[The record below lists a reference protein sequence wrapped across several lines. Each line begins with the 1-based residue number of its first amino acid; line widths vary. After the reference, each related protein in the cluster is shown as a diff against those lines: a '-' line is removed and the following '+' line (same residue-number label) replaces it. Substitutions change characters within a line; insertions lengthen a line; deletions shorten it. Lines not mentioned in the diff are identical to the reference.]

1 MAKTPTKAEHYRGS
15 RYEQRTISFEQI
27 LIDSEHD
34 LCHRDEEALKD
45 DRIDLLS
52 ASLVQEDMGTP
63 LTIAETGQFTF
74 INGEKL
80 PLYKLVGGFRR
91 KAAIDKAIADNLDP
105 RRFHSG
111 MEVAVVV
118 LVRGDNQT
126 LDAYEQDILVCSVAD
141 NEQRAS
147 FTQDERLKI
156 IFRFVAAKIPKPR
169 AASALSMSATNYDR
183 YARVV
188 KLSWL
193 HQAVLDAKI
202 NLTDA
207 AKLAET
213 AEKHKRLRQFQA
225 EFEAWIAKKQ
235 AQLER
240 ERDEYKKLG
249 RELKGPAAQLKKYF
263 DPATTKA
270 WDGSL
275 AAGQP
280 FKGSADGISF
290 GVVIDEHNRMLD
302 MPKISVSF
310 DKLRSEDV
318 TEILAEL
325 QTSMSP
331 LIQLRNRLRIQEQA
345 TVMSDD
351 EIQQELLRLQD
362 LARERAT
369 RKAAAEAGREP
380 QEASEVEVTPP
391 HDIAADIA
399 ETLEAITPPTESP
412 STESESVGNASEADD
427 VDDVE
432 RQDDADGR
440 TDGDENDERK
450 D

>member
-1 MAKTPTKAEHYRGS
+1 MAKTPPKAEHYRGS
-15 RYEQRTISFEQI
+15 RYEQRSIKFEQI

-45 DRIDLLS
+45 DRIELLS
-52 ASLVQEDMGTP
+52 ASIVQEDMATP
-63 LTIAETGQFTF
+63 LTLAETGQFTF
-74 INGEKL
+74 VDGQKL
-80 PLYKLVGGFRR
+80 PSYKLVGGFRR
-91 KAAIDKAIADNLDP
+91 KAAIDKAIADNLDS
-105 RRFHSG
+105 RRFHPG

-126 LDAYEQDILVCSVAD
+126 QEAYEQDVLVCSVAD
-141 NEQRAS
+141 NEVRVS

-156 IFRFVAAKIPKPR
+156 VSRFVAAKIPKPR

-183 YARVV
+183 YALVV
-188 KLSWL
+188 KLPWL

-225 EFEAWIAKKQ
+225 EFEAWITKKQ
-235 AQLER
+235 SQLER
-240 ERDEYKKLG
+240 EREEYKKLG

-263 DPATTKA
+263 DAATTKA
-270 WDGSL
+270 WDSSL

-280 FKGSADGISF
+280 FMGSADGIRF
-290 GVVIDEHNRMLD
+290 GVVIDETNRMLD
-302 MPKISVSF
+302 LPKISVSF

-345 TVMSDD
+345 ATMSDD
-351 EIQQELLRLQD
+351 EVQEELLRLQE

-369 RKAAAEAGREP
+369 QKAAAEAGREP
-380 QEASEVEVTPP
+380 QEASEVEVTSP

-399 ETLEAITPPTESP
+399 KTLEAIKPPTESP
-412 STESESVGNASEADD
+412 SPESESVANASEADD
-427 VDDVE
+427 GDDVE

-440 TDGDENDERK
+440 TDGDENEERK